1 MIQASLLERRPAER
15 VRQSGSGQPEA
26 AEVVMDVAGL
36 LSRWRGLA
44 PTGIDRVEMAYAQA
58 LVRRAPDRVSF
69 AGLHPGLGYARFP
82 NAVVLDYLAVTRE
95 AWARGVAG
103 GLGEARR
110 RAAFKAMLGARPVFE
125 APKAERR
132 VYLHLSPRGLERRRD
147 YEAVLR
153 RERAKLAVFVHDLI
167 PVERP
172 EFVADESGSRFR
184 RRLETLVELADGV
197 LVNSR
202 ATADAV
208 APHLARAGRR
218 TTVRI
223 APLGLSPAAPSA
235 APPRAKPYFVVL
247 GAIEPRK
254 NHLLL
259 LHIWR
264 RWAEHA
270 GSEATPTLVI
280 VGGRGWENENI
291 LDLLDRS
298 PILRAVIEER
308 GGLGDDAVRAL
319 IRGARAVLCPSF
331 AEGYG
336 LPIAEALDLG
346 APVLASDIPA
356 HREVGG
362 AAAEYLD
369 PLDGPAWMAAVRDYA
384 RPDSEARERQLKRL
398 AAWRRPEW
406 GDHFQVAFD
415 LIDEIAR

>member
-1 MIQASLLERRPAER
+1 MTDASLLERRPAER
-15 VRQSGSGQPEA
+15 SSRKGAACQGA
-26 AEVVMDVAGL
+26 AEVVMDIAGL
-36 LSRWRGLA
+36 LSRWRGLV
-44 PTGIDRVEMAYAQA
+44 PTGVDRVEMAYAQA
-58 LVRRAPDRVSF
+58 LARRAPDGLGF
-69 AGLHPGLGYARFP
+69 AGLHPGFGYARFS
-82 NAVVLDYLAVTRE
+82 NAAVFDYLAVTRE
-95 AWARGVAG
+95 AWARGAT
-103 GLGEARR
+103 ERPCENRR
-110 RAAFKAMLGARPVFE
+110 RAALKATLSARPVFE
-125 APKAERR
+125 APRAERR
-132 VYLHLSPRGLERRRD
+132 VYLHLSPRGLERRRA
-147 YEAVLR
+147 YEAALR
-153 RERAKLAVFVHDLI
+153 RERARLVAFVHDLI

-172 EFVADESGSRFR
+172 EFVADGGARFG
-184 RRLETLVELADGV
+184 RRLETLVDLADGV

-202 ATADAV
+202 ATADALT
-208 APHLARAGRR
+208 PHLSRAGRR
-218 TTVRI
+218 TQVRI
-223 APLGLSPAAPSA
+223 APLGLSPPAASATPS
-235 APPRAKPYFVVL
+235 RAKPYFVVL

-264 RWAEHA
+264 RWVERE
-270 GSEATPTLVI
+270 GIDATPTLVI

-291 LDLLDRS
+291 VDLLDRS
-298 PILRAVIEER
+298 PTLRPVIEER

-319 IRGARAVLCPSF
+319 IRGARAVLSPSF

-384 RPDSEARERQLKRL
+384 RPDSEARRHQLKRL

-406 GDHFQVAFD
+406 DDHFQVAFD
-415 LIDEIAR
+415 LIDGIAR